1 AARNSN
7 VVASG
12 LRRRGRDKLLENS
25 QIGRRQPGDSI
36 QYRESLGG
44 RRLNRAR
51 AACLAELGPLV
62 HPQEKQLVL
71 QNRPPSVAAEAPVV
85 ETRIGV
91 RVADTRIAGNALCF
105 LLGVEGI
112 QVTVEDKTVGRT
124 VERIC
129 VALGYGDELSASR
142 TSELRLVLVR
152 QEREL
157 RHCF

>member
-1 AARNSN
+1 
-7 VVASG
+7 
-12 LRRRGRDKLLENS
+12 
-25 QIGRRQPGDSI
+25 
-36 QYRESLGG
+36 
-44 RRLNRAR
+44 

-62 HPQEKQLVL
+62 HPKEKQLVL
-71 QNRPPSVAAEAPVV
+71 QNRPANVAAEAPVV

-105 LLGVEGI
+105 LMGVEGI

-129 VALGYGDELSASR
+129 AALGYGDELSASR

-157 RHCF
+157 RHCFGRNVNLGPGDRLVIVVDAVDNKVVVPGALTANRAARSDAHAASANY